1 MRKFYIDHF
10 NESTR
15 YIRKKRYKTASYYI
29 QEIRKYISEVMGV
42 PESHFD
48 GLDVFLAAMVYP
60 KHLKQSSEGLT
71 TEQQELG
78 EAATKMI
85 HGALYS
91 FSLTKLFKLMKV
103 P

>member
-29 QEIRKYISEVMGV
+29 EEIRNYIDNKIEMGNLGL
-42 PESHFD
+42 E
-48 GLDVFLAAMVYP
+48 GLDIFLAAMIYP
-60 KHLKQSSEGLT
+60 KHLKQSVDGLDT
-71 TEQQELG
+71 TEKELG
-78 EAATKMI
+78 ENATKMI